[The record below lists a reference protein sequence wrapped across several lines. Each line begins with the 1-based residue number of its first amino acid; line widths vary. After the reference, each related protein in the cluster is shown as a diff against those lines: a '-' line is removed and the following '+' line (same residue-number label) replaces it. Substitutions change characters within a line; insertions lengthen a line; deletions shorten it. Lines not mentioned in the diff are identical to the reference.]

1 MGWMRKPLA
10 LLLCACMALSCA
22 PASLAAG
29 AGALPGGA
37 PLQEQEQ
44 AQLQPLA
51 GDAAGV
57 PVARFDFGSE
67 QSPVAAGW
75 TKATPLTAYDAAAG
89 YGWKNDAR

>member
-1 MGWMRKPLA
+1 MNGMRGKAKKAISAILAA
-10 LLLCACMALSCA
+10 LLLCACFAA
-22 PASLAAG
+22 PGGGWRAAG
-29 AGALPGGA
+29 IGDMPVAYASGGEA
-37 PLQEQEQ
+37 P
-44 AQLQPLA
+44 P
-51 GDAAGV
+51 AGV